1 MPMRDFQ
8 ELLTEFRLAA
18 MEKGDVG
25 GSLDPALYER
35 MKAAYRSLQ
44 ALGEPGRNA
53 FAGLLTDPAP
63 TVRGWVAA
71 ALLSQ
76 GDTRALAVLHDLSG
90 HEGLAGF
97 NAAITLQEYEK
108 GSLTEPF
115 GGSAA

>member
-1 MPMRDFQ
+1 MRDFQ
-8 ELLTEFRLAA
+8 ELLNEFRLAA
-18 MEKGDVG
+18 VVKSDVG
-25 GSLDPALYER
+25 GSLDPALYDR
-35 MKAAYRSLQ
+35 MKAPYRTLQ

-76 GDTRALAVLHDLSG
+76 GDTRALAVVHDVSG